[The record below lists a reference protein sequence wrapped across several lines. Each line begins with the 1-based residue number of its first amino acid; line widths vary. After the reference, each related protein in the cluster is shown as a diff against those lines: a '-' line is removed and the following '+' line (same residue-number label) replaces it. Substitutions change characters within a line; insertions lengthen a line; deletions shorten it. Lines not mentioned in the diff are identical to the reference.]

1 MGIYKNCTIHIWGK
15 WKLMQVWVGAPC
27 NVIAYSYTTNALNNI
42 GTWFRL
48 LTVGQIKI
56 GVFNTFNRSLSSCLC
71 DIFPWALL
79 YFSLN
84 MSIWVFHQH
93 FLAYIYKLSKSCHT
107 SKVVTF
113 RVSFKMLFH
122 LRSWN
127 FWRGKKYFNGG
138 NFILHWDLGVA
149 LDFLAFFN
157 CLSCY
162 VFVVHVTFSFYM
174 LFERD

>member
-1 MGIYKNCTIHIWGK
+1 MGIYKNGTIHICGK
-15 WKLMQVWVGAPC
+15 WKLMQMWVGAPC
-27 NVIAYSYTTNALNNI
+27 NMIAYSYMTNALNNI
-42 GTWFRL
+42 GTWVRL
-48 LTVGQIKI
+48 LTIGQIKI
-56 GVFNTFNRSLSSCLC
+56 GVSNTFNRSFSSCLC

-79 YFSLN
+79 YSSLN

-127 FWRGKKYFNGG
+127 FWRGKKYFNGVTSY
-138 NFILHWDLGVA
+138 FIWTLG
-149 LDFLAFFN
+149 
-157 CLSCY
+157 
-162 VFVVHVTFSFYM
+162 
-174 LFERD
+174 